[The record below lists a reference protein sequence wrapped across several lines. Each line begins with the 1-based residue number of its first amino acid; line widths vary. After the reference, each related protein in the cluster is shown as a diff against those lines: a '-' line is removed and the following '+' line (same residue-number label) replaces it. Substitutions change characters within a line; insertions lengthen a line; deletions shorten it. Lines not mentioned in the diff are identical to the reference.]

1 MLSHHSIVFRES
13 ASVLLT
19 TELQESRQTNDE
31 TVHETD
37 AVSVESDDVSF
48 SRLHNV
54 MQQLHI
60 DHTRIILGETLMEG
74 TYTNNAKRTD
84 VFKKA
89 YLLDM
94 YYFVQ

>member
-1 MLSHHSIVFRES
+1 MLSYRSIVFRES

-84 VFKKA
+84 VLKKA
-89 YLLDM
+89 CLLDM